1 MKILASSV
9 IFAYLFMSSCSLFR
23 GSEQSEKSNEKITIN
38 LREEYEPGKTIKI
51 QVKNNSSDTL
61 FIYDPMRPRFEKRGE
76 NKWNKVRTRY
86 CPCGASCPPPP
97 EKQLLVPDGEFIIQW
112 DQYEEWCG
120 EKNEKGIPETIRERV
135 GSGLY
140 RVKIMYY
147 TTDSKKLNT
156 INEQFTILEKTEER

>member
-61 FIYDPMRPRFEKRGE
+61 FIYDPMRPRFE
-76 NKWNKVRTRY
+76 
-86 CPCGASCPPPP
+86 
-97 EKQLLVPDGEFIIQW
+97 
-112 DQYEEWCG
+112 
-120 EKNEKGIPETIRERV
+120 
-135 GSGLY
+135 
-140 RVKIMYY
+140 
-147 TTDSKKLNT
+147 
-156 INEQFTILEKTEER
+156 